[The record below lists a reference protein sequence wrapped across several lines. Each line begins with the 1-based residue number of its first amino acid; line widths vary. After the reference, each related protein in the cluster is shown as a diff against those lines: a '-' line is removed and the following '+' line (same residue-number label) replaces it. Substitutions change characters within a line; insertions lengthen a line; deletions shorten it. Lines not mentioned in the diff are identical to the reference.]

1 MDGPQVDLDMI
12 MDGYG
17 YVFFNGLDWM
27 DIPTFEY
34 IRVFQ
39 STTTK
44 RNLLKM
50 LSSFN
55 VFR

>member
-1 MDGPQVDLDMI
+1 MDGPQVDLDM
-12 MDGYG
+12 DGYG
-17 YVFFNGLDWM
+17 YVFLYGLDWM

-44 RNLLKM
+44 RKVLKM